1 MGSLLQDLRYG
12 LRMLGKSPGFTAVA
26 LISLALGIGANVT
39 IFTLLNAVFLR
50 QIPVQD
56 IGSLVSLFT
65 TDAKNTGRFLD
76 FMPMSVPNFRD
87 FHDQGEVFSSLVA
100 STGVPVS
107 ITGGTGD
114 PEQIFGQLVSGSY
127 FDTLG
132 VKLPVGRGFLSE
144 EDSAPGAHPVAVLSH
159 RFWQRRFAS
168 DTSLIGG
175 TVRLNGR
182 VYTIVGIAPLGF
194 RGTAAFGGPDVW
206 IPLMQHG
213 DFLPRDDWFDS
224 RRALLVNVLGRLKPG
239 VTPGQAASSLKTIA
253 ARLEKDYPND
263 NLKRSV
269 NLVPLAQSVIDP
281 NQRDVFVRAGALL
294 MTVVSL
300 VLLIACANLANLLLA
315 RATARR
321 REVAI
326 RLSLGAGRGR
336 LIRQLLTESILL
348 AFLGGAAGLA
358 TAVWGR
364 DLLWKFRPPFFAP
377 GDLDLQLDGRVLLF
391 TLALALLTGLL
402 FGLVP
407 ALHGSRPDLASD
419 LKERTSQQGQ
429 PNRRFSARRALVMS
443 QVALSLVALI
453 GSGLFLR
460 SLASAQRIDPGFDV
474 ERLAVLNVNVAGQ
487 GYEQPR
493 GKEFYRL
500 LIERVSSVPGVEATA
515 LSSLPPFALGF
526 LRSVFP
532 EGLEA
537 SPDRSGI
544 LVPLNTVSTGY
555 FRVAGIPILRGRDFA
570 PSDRDGAP
578 HVAIINETM
587 AKRFWPG
594 DDPLG
599 KRFHF
604 HGEDFWHEV
613 IGLAKDSKY
622 LTVGEDPTPF
632 LYLPLD
638 QHYEPALTVFARARR
653 APESILPTLR
663 AEVQSLDRNMPL
675 TGVDTARDLLSQGVW
690 PARMGASLL
699 ATFGGLALLLAA
711 VGIYGVTTYSVS
723 QRTQEIGIRMAMG
736 ASPRDVLRLILRQ
749 GMVPVL
755 LGVAAGL
762 AAAAVLSRLVSGL
775 LLGVSSTDPVTF
787 TVVPAML
794 AAVALL
800 ANYLPARRA
809 TRVDPAVT
817 LRCE

>member
-100 STGVPVS
+100 STGVPVC

-114 PEQIFGQLVSGSY
+114 PEQIFG
-127 FDTLG
+127 
-132 VKLPVGRGFLSE
+132 
-144 EDSAPGAHPVAVLSH
+144 
-159 RFWQRRFAS
+159 
-168 DTSLIGG
+168 
-175 TVRLNGR
+175 
-182 VYTIVGIAPLGF
+182 
-194 RGTAAFGGPDVW
+194 
-206 IPLMQHG
+206 
-213 DFLPRDDWFDS
+213 
-224 RRALLVNVLGRLKPG
+224 LLVNVLVRLKPG

-315 RATARR
+315 CATARR

-402 FGLVP
+402 FWL
-407 ALHGSRPDLASD
+407 
-419 LKERTSQQGQ
+419 
-429 PNRRFSARRALVMS
+429 
-443 QVALSLVALI
+443 
-453 GSGLFLR
+453 
-460 SLASAQRIDPGFDV
+460 
-474 ERLAVLNVNVAGQ
+474 
-487 GYEQPR
+487 
-493 GKEFYRL
+493 
-500 LIERVSSVPGVEATA
+500 
-515 LSSLPPFALGF
+515 
-526 LRSVFP
+526 
-532 EGLEA
+532 
-537 SPDRSGI
+537 
-544 LVPLNTVSTGY
+544 
-555 FRVAGIPILRGRDFA
+555 
-570 PSDRDGAP
+570 
-578 HVAIINETM
+578 
-587 AKRFWPG
+587 
-594 DDPLG
+594 
-599 KRFHF
+599 
-604 HGEDFWHEV
+604 
-613 IGLAKDSKY
+613 
-622 LTVGEDPTPF
+622 
-632 LYLPLD
+632 
-638 QHYEPALTVFARARR
+638 
-653 APESILPTLR
+653 
-663 AEVQSLDRNMPL
+663 
-675 TGVDTARDLLSQGVW
+675 
-690 PARMGASLL
+690 
-699 ATFGGLALLLAA
+699 
-711 VGIYGVTTYSVS
+711 
-723 QRTQEIGIRMAMG
+723 
-736 ASPRDVLRLILRQ
+736 
-749 GMVPVL
+749 
-755 LGVAAGL
+755 
-762 AAAAVLSRLVSGL
+762 
-775 LLGVSSTDPVTF
+775 
-787 TVVPAML
+787 
-794 AAVALL
+794 
-800 ANYLPARRA
+800 
-809 TRVDPAVT
+809 
-817 LRCE
+817 